1 MGAPPPVP
9 MNAPTT
15 TARFDHDPR
24 PPRAVSPIHALA
36 TAARE
41 RDRRLFFATFAFAIA
56 MLLLVP
62 FAVLAAEPLPVRLA
76 EIEGRLVAFPR
87 ATASELAQ
95 IAADEA
101 PADAALAR
109 QVNTMYGLALVLS
122 NRTTE
127 ALELAERMQA
137 AGGGDAALRAGA
149 LLIRS
154 DYEGWAGNSAKAHEF
169 AANAREVAA
178 QSNDEYVRFATA
190 YAAGLTARM
199 MGRAEAALASL
210 EEARA
215 LAELAQSPYRQ
226 AAAFYQ
232 LSVLDMM
239 MKQPERAYGNALTAY
254 KHAKASGSA
263 FAVVRAKMAESA
275 AHQALNRPRQ
285 ELAALQE
292 ALATARHAGSRVAEA
307 LAVVNLADVYLR
319 RKDYRRAHE
328 LSRESLELGRG
339 LDDMALMSV
348 SKLNMGLALLGM
360 GRIESGRR
368 LADEAVAEYER
379 TGATAEIAETLRE
392 YGAYLEQAGDFRSA
406 LALFHREQKLND
418 DLALAARE
426 KTLLE
431 MQSKY
436 ESDKRKREIDLL
448 NRERELQSAELRN
461 RELEQRVWWSL
472 ATVFGLSFFVIAVL
486 YHKLRVTNRLL
497 AQKNVALR
505 QQNSRD
511 PLTSLYNRRHFQE
524 FIRDLPAP
532 AERRRGAGESPVQ
545 ALLLIDIDHFKQIN
559 DRHGH
564 AAGDAVLMAVAE
576 RLRDTL
582 RETDMIVRWGGEEFL
597 VFVPVAPLDRTD
609 EIVLRIMTAISGEPI
624 VYMGQD
630 IRVTASIGYLPM
642 PLPPDNFRL
651 HWDGAI
657 RLVDKALYMA
667 KSQGRNRAYGIAA
680 LHARGSDPEHGVD
693 GDLETAWRDGV
704 VELRLLLGMPIDDE
718 PGAAGKALAQVH

>member
-1 MGAPPPVP
+1 MT
-9 MNAPTT
+9 APTT
-15 TARFDHDPR
+15 TARIDHAPR
-24 PPRAVSPIHALA
+24 PPRAGSSIHALA
-36 TAARE
+36 MAARE
-41 RDRRLFFATFAFAIA
+41 RDRRLFFAAFAFAIA

-62 FAVLAAEPLPVRLA
+62 FAVLAAEPLPARLA
-76 EIEGRLVAFPR
+76 EIEGRLMAFPR
-87 ATASELAQ
+87 ATATELAQ
-95 IAADEA
+95 IAAQEA
-101 PADAALAR
+101 PGDAALAR

-154 DYEGWAGNSAKAHEF
+154 DYEGWAGNSAKAHEL
-169 AANAREVAA
+169 AASAREVAA

-190 YAAGLTARM
+190 YAAGVTARM

-226 AAAFYQ
+226 ASAFYQ
-232 LSVLDMM
+232 LS
-239 MKQPERAYGNALTAY
+239 
-254 KHAKASGSA
+254 
-263 FAVVRAKMAESA
+263 AKMAESA

-319 RKDYRRAHE
+319 RKDYRKAHE
-328 LSRESLELGRG
+328 LSRESLELARG

-360 GRIESGRR
+360 GRVESGRR

-392 YGAYLEQAGDFRSA
+392 YGAYLEQAGDFKSA

-418 DLALAARE
+418 ELALATRE

-448 NRERELQSAELRN
+448 NRERDLQSAELRN

-511 PLTSLYNRRHFQE
+511 PLTALYNRRHFQE

-532 AERRRGAGESPVQ
+532 AERRRGAGETPVQ

-624 VYMGQD
+624 VYMGHD

-642 PLPPDNFRL
+642 PLPPDNLRL

-693 GDLETAWRDGV
+693 GDLETAWRNGV

-718 PGAAGKALAQVH
+718 PGAAGKSFAQVH